1 MKIIS
6 TEVLMIRHGEVPV
19 ITGIYD
25 PLSRKSDGTISS
37 QAPLIISG
45 RHFDLF
51 DRGSIRLCLASAV
64 DYGRMIEV
72 HHVYKYTAQQVIIS
86 LPVLKPGEYLPAVKI
101 WRKGEEPW
109 LYIFPVSWVV
119 TR

>member
-51 DRGSIRLCLASAV
+51 DREQIRLCLAPAV
-64 DYGRMIEV
+64 DGGRMIEV
-72 HHVYKYTAQQVIIS
+72 HHVYKYAPHQVIVS
-86 LPVLKPGEYLPAVKI
+86 LPVLRPGEYLPAVKMF
-101 WRKGEEPW
+101 RKGEEASV
-109 LYIFPVSWVV
+109 YIFPVSWVV
-119 TR
+119 C